1 MSDQATAEAP
11 ASRDKGDQ
19 PCKTLY
25 DLSAIDLSA
34 TAFSKDQLHECIPH
48 RGHMSLLDEVVWASE
63 DASMGLGRKRLRE
76 DEFWVEGHF
85 PGRPLLPG
93 VLMVEAGAQLAF
105 FNFNRRVQTDKPGVF
120 LRIENCAFRSS
131 CTVGDELFILS
142 KDTKFGRRNFACAVQ
157 GVLDPHG
164 ECRIAFDAQI
174 TGMIVSDRSRA

>member
-1 MSDQATAEAP
+1 MSENATADAP
-11 ASRDKGDQ
+11 VQGEEREKS
-19 PCKTLY
+19 CKTLY
-25 DLSAIDLSA
+25 DLSGIDLRA
-34 TAFSKDQLHECIPH
+34 TAYTKDQLHEVIPH

-63 DASMGLGRKRLRE
+63 DASMGLARKVLKE
-76 DEFWVEGHF
+76 DEFWVDGHF

-105 FNFNRRVQTDKPGVF
+105 FNFNRRVQTDRPGVF

-142 KDTKFGRRNFACAVQ
+142 RDTKFGRRNFACAVQ